1 MKRRH
6 HRRTP
11 TPQPATPHMRVKLA
25 ARAAVPEKD
34 GMRLHLG
41 SASGM
46 KIRLAIPKPIPVDP
60 VVPAP
65 SVELTEGDK
74 ELVRAARVH
83 RELDRLV
90 RDFSI
95 FQSRAEILDPV
106 IDLMQFNA
114 DGVLVNVTAIHN
126 AVDAIVKADRSAVM
140 TNESAKGF

>member
-1 MKRRH
+1 M
-6 HRRTP
+6 
-11 TPQPATPHMRVKLA
+11 
-25 ARAAVPEKD
+25 
-34 GMRLHLG
+34 
-41 SASGM
+41 
-46 KIRLAIPKPIPVDP
+46 
-60 VVPAP
+60 
-65 SVELTEGDK
+65 
-74 ELVRAARVH
+74 
-83 RELDRLV
+83 

>member
-1 MKRRH
+1 
-6 HRRTP
+6 
-11 TPQPATPHMRVKLA
+11 MRVKLA

-60 VVPAP
+60 VVP